1 MNLNDFKLWTALV
14 TPFNEDLTVDFDSLG
29 KLLKE
34 QNEAQNG
41 LLILGS
47 TGEAL
52 NIDLETKKEIVKFVQ
67 NEKPTVPLMI
77 GVGGHQYKAT
87 QDWVKWLETQN
98 VDAYLM
104 VTPIYAKPGDMGQY
118 EWFKGLMDMSS
129 RPVMLYNVPG
139 RAGKELSYRA
149 VSMLNTHKN
158 FWAIKEASGS
168 VLKFKEYLRVAA
180 GAPVYCGD
188 DGLMPDFANAG
199 SAGLVSVSA
208 NTWPRETNFYVKQCL
223 EKKFDAKEL
232 WSDAAN
238 SLFIA
243 SNPIPAKR
251 ILKNEGRIR
260 TDVMMPPLA
269 SSDLSSDEKLI
280 EATNAVREWFK
291 RES

>member
-1 MNLNDFKLWTALV
+1 MKLNDYKLWTALV
-14 TPFNEDLTVDFDSLG
+14 TPFNEDLSVDFDSLG
-29 KLLKE
+29 ALLKE
-34 QNEAQNG
+34 QSEAQNG

-52 NIDLETKKEIVKFVQ
+52 NINLETKKEIVKYVQ
-67 NEKPTVPLMI
+67 SQKPSVPVMI
-77 GVGGHQYKAT
+77 GVGGHQYQAT

-118 EWFKGLMDMSS
+118 EWFKGLMDISS

-149 VSMLNTHKN
+149 VSMLSGHKN

-168 VLKFKEYLRVAA
+168 VLKFKEYLRVAN

-188 DGLMPDFANAG
+188 DGLMPDFALAG
-199 SAGLVSVSA
+199 SAGLVSVAA
-208 NTWPRETNFYVKQCL
+208 NTWPIETNFYVKQCL
-223 EKKFDAKEL
+223 EHKFDAKEL
-232 WSDAAN
+232 WTNAAN
-238 SLFIA
+238 TLFIA

-251 ILKNEGRIR
+251 ILKNESRIR
-260 TDVMMPPLA
+260 TDIMMPPLS
-269 SSDLSSDEKLI
+269 SSDLTSDDELNA
-280 EATNAVREWFK
+280 ATNAVREWFK
-291 RES
+291 KEN